1 MKNRKYT
8 LCIVI
13 VLISLIMCVGYI
25 TGHYSTDDYHI
36 MNVGYKEY
44 SINNNLIEGRPI
56 MFLIDQLFLKLN
68 ISYDAFIII
77 TVVIAILLTD
87 LNVLLVYKLVNDK
100 YTNKNKL
107 LLFTLLFSTIFNFMY
122 IENLYFVESIVMA
135 LSLVLYTLSCK
146 HFFRDGKWNKLIAL
160 LFNILATMS
169 YNGFECYYIILI
181 AFISLLNYKK
191 INKNV
196 LFNILKAG
204 LLIIISVL
212 LNYLQISICCSIFN
226 LNNSRISSFSLLYNI
241 FTIIIMLP
249 YFLIITSRLFP
260 KYLFIICLFLVL
272 GFSFI
277 YNKKHEMNNLFREN
291 IFLSFVCIM
300 SCFCIN
306 IISLSSIGTGRLS
319 YGIGMTIGI
328 LLLYIFFNINDKK
341 TFYKIFLIFSV
352 FWIGFNILNYFN
364 QTLLSKNNN
373 VKEKEEALKLDKM
386 LKKYEFENNIKVNKV
401 AFVFYLE
408 MRKDSVI
415 NTNAIRTE
423 WSSQGAI
430 EFYTKRDME
439 KINLSPKEMEKYNKE
454 LEDKVYFIDNDMLV
468 IKMYDW

>member
-146 HFFRDGKWNKLIAL
+146 YFFRDGKWNKLIAL

-181 AFISLLNYKK
+181 AFIYHR
-191 INKNV
+191 
-196 LFNILKAG
+196 FFDRIL
-204 LLIIISVL
+204 
-212 LNYLQISICCSIFN
+212 IF
-226 LNNSRISSFSLLYNI
+226 
-241 FTIIIMLP
+241 
-249 YFLIITSRLFP
+249 
-260 KYLFIICLFLVL
+260 
-272 GFSFI
+272 
-277 YNKKHEMNNLFREN
+277 
-291 IFLSFVCIM
+291 
-300 SCFCIN
+300 
-306 IISLSSIGTGRLS
+306 
-319 YGIGMTIGI
+319 YGIGE
-328 LLLYIFFNINDKK
+328 NDN
-341 TFYKIFLIFSV
+341 F
-352 FWIGFNILNYFN
+352 
-364 QTLLSKNNN
+364 
-373 VKEKEEALKLDKM
+373 
-386 LKKYEFENNIKVNKV
+386 
-401 AFVFYLE
+401 
-408 MRKDSVI
+408 
-415 NTNAIRTE
+415 
-423 WSSQGAI
+423 
-430 EFYTKRDME
+430 
-439 KINLSPKEMEKYNKE
+439 
-454 LEDKVYFIDNDMLV
+454 
-468 IKMYDW
+468 